1 MIAKSNGSA
10 ANSPFRYGNPT
21 VDCGGAQLRAQCR
34 HLATVVSIS
43 GEVTDANVDALIE
56 RVRHYILA
64 EKPVIMDLGDVR
76 SFAANG
82 VALFEAVD
90 DMCDDAAVEW
100 SLVASQSV
108 LRVLRLRS
116 DQDIVPTAD
125 SVPEALHHFSDVMSE
140 RRQLLPI
147 LGKSA

>member
-1 MIAKSNGSA
+1 MIATSNGSV

-34 HLATVVSIS
+34 HLATVISIS
-43 GEVTDANVDALIE
+43 GEVTDANVDVLIE
-56 RVRHYILA
+56 RVKHYILA
-64 EKPVIMDLGDVR
+64 EKPVILDLGDVR
-76 SFAANG
+76 SFATDG

-90 DMCDDAAVEW
+90 DLCDEAAVEW

-108 LRVLRLRS
+108 SRVLRLRG
-116 DQDIVPTAD
+116 DQGVVPTAD